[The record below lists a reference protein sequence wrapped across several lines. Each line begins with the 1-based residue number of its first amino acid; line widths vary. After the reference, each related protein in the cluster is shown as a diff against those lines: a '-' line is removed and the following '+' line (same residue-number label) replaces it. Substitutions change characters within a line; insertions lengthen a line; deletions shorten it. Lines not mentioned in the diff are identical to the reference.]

1 MRVLPYPTL
10 LFLDTGLFISC
21 TDLAPCGRLQHPT
34 GRRSRACLPRPGSFR
49 SSWDSAELLCPEL
62 VGDSSLTRCPSPCK
76 AQGALCRTGSAPMSH
91 VWIHAQSPRELVP
104 KPLCQN
110 EEAALPKTKPA
121 TLRGP
126 IRRPS
131 DIKACVGTV
140 GGPAF
145 KRDGSPE
152 PLGELLQPLSP
163 EVQVLAAVRSGM
175 GWGWAGDRL

>member
-1 MRVLPYPTL
+1 MWFLQQTSECLGGGSQLRVLPYPTLVVAGL

-104 KPLCQN
+104 KALCQN
-110 EEAALPKTKPA
+110 EEAALYLRRSNGDSTRTHKTPK
-121 TLRGP
+121 
-126 IRRPS
+126 
-131 DIKACVGTV
+131 
-140 GGPAF
+140 
-145 KRDGSPE
+145 
-152 PLGELLQPLSP
+152 
-163 EVQVLAAVRSGM
+163 
-175 GWGWAGDRL
+175 